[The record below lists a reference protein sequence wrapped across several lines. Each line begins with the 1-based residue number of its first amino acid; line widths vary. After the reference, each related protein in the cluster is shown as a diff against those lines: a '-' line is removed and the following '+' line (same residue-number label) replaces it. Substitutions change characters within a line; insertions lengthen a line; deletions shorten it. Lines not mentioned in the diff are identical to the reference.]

1 MCGPACIDFG
11 RGCLTSADVKERR
24 VLEVGAIDVNGSL
37 RGIAE
42 KLGPSQYMGV
52 DIVHGKGVDEICS
65 IDGIVARYGRE
76 SFDVVI
82 CTEVVEHVRDWRAAV
97 SNLKTVLKTGGVLIL
112 TTRSKGCGYH
122 AYPFDF
128 WRYEVDDLRVI
139 FRDVSIEAIQTDPTG
154 TANPDGAGVF
164 LKARKPASF
173 READTVKYALF
184 SIMKGRR
191 CANVSAW
198 DLRVFKAKMALS
210 RLISRVLPRPLK
222 EAIKAAAIRTCGD
235 SPLLHPRP

>member
-11 RGCLTSADVKERR
+11 RSCLAPTDVKGKR
-24 VLEVGAIDVNGSL
+24 VLEVGAFDVNGSL

-42 KLGPSQYMGV
+42 RLGPSQYLGV
-52 DIVHGKGVDEICS
+52 DIAQGTGVDEICS
-65 IDGIVARYGRE
+65 IYDIAARYGRE

-82 CTEVVEHVRDWRAAV
+82 CTEVMEHVRDWRAAV
-97 SNLKTVLKTGGVLIL
+97 SNLKTVLKTGGILIL

-128 WRYEVDDLRVI
+128 WRYEVDELSRIFGDL
-139 FRDVSIEAIQTDPTG
+139 SIEAVQSDPTG
-154 TANPDGAGVF
+154 FGDPEGAGVF

-173 READTVKYALF
+173 RQADVRDCALF

-191 CANVSAW
+191 CANVSEM
-198 DLRVFKAKMALS
+198 DLRLFKAKMELS
-210 RLISRVLPRPLK
+210 RLVSRMLPRSVK
-222 EAIKAAAIRTCGD
+222 EPIKAAFVRICGD
-235 SPLLHPRP
+235 SPVLHPRP